1 MPSVI
6 QNLMTAFLDDI
17 ATLMLGLDHLGAA
30 EWQRQFERLI
40 IQHHAAAYFSGQ
52 GANGLTPA
60 GDRILG
66 AALQTQLDFLAGF
79 AGKVEDL
86 TEAQAAA
93 RAALYAGAL
102 KSTFVK
108 GQYGE
113 ALELPF
119 YPGEGTICS
128 GNCRCQWQIT
138 LDDNRARAI
147 WELHAKES
155 CADCLARAEDN
166 PYLFIDGV
174 LQ

>member
-1 MPSVI
+1 MNTVLRTLTSS
-6 QNLMTAFLDDI
+6 FLNDI
-17 ATLMLGLDHLGAA
+17 AVLMLGLDHLGVG

-52 GANGLTPA
+52 GANGLTAA

-66 AALQTQLDFLAGF
+66 QALQTQFDFLAGF
-79 AGKVEDL
+79 AGKVEQQSP
-86 TEAQAAA
+86 AQAAA

-102 KSTFVK
+102 KSTYAK

-113 ALELPF
+113 ALDLPF
-119 YPGEGTICS
+119 YPGEGTVCR
-128 GNCRCQWQIT
+128 GNCKCAWRIT
-138 LDDNRARAI
+138 QDDNRARAV
-147 WELHAKES
+147 WVLDSGES
-155 CADCLARAEDN
+155 CPDCLARAEDN